1 MGGKGVCQ
9 EMGDNA
15 AIFADETSMGRHDV
29 WKRRKPVLIP
39 AQDASETEEELDRTA
54 EEIHAAQKWAGEL
67 LSLSTKNKA

>member
-1 MGGKGVCQ
+1 MACQ
-9 EMGDNA
+9 DAYAKELLN
-15 AIFADETSMGRHDV
+15 RHDV